1 MLSPLTVSEYD
12 GGGAASP
19 PFDGLAALELAA
31 GAAGGGGGGAGLPA
45 ATGLLFGALEPYCL
59 GCSCRT

>member
-1 MLSPLTVSEYD
+1 LLSPLTVSEYD

-31 GAAGGGGGGAGLPA
+31 GAAGGGGGAGLPA

>member
-31 GAAGGGGGGAGLPA
+31 GAAGGGGGAGLPA